1 MQMISQCDDWSV
13 ESKDRS
19 TFILG
24 KRGQVHSW
32 ETEVI
37 GLEERDIATKE
48 AIMVDDMFLL

>member
-1 MQMISQCDDWSV
+1 M
-13 ESKDRS
+13 
-19 TFILG
+19 
-24 KRGQVHSW
+24 HSW